1 MSAVLAALDAALQ
14 DNVSLMGMLLEQQ
27 QYDEALQCMDERLAL
42 IDSLVRLVRVEPMQR
57 QLAVTLAASIAIE
70 DARQQALAAS
80 HHQVIFKQ
88 LAQVGKANKAGQA
101 YRVNSKEF

>member
-1 MSAVLAALDAALQ
+1 MSAALAALDAALQ
-14 DNVSLMGMLLEQQ
+14 DNVSLMETLLEQQ
-27 QYDEALQCMDERLAL
+27 EYDEALQCMDERLAL
-42 IDSLVRLVRVEPMQR
+42 IDSLVRLAKAEPAQR
-57 QLAVTLAASIAIE
+57 QAVATLAAAHAIE
-70 DARQQALAAS
+70 DTRLQALAAS

>member
-1 MSAVLAALDAALQ
+1 MSAALAALEAALQ
-14 DNVSLMGMLLEQQ
+14 DNVSLMETLLEQKE
-27 QYDEALQCMDERLAL
+27 YDEALLCMDERLAL
-42 IDSLVRLVRVEPMQR
+42 IGSLV
-57 QLAVTLAASIAIE
+57 LAVTLAASIAIE

>member
-1 MSAVLAALDAALQ
+1 MSTALAALDAALL
-14 DNVSLMGMLLEQQ
+14 DNVSLMEALLEQQ

-42 IDSLVRLVRVEPMQR
+42 IESLVQLAKSEPAQR
-57 QLAVTLAASIAIE
+57 QSVATLAAALAVE

-80 HHQVIFKQ
+80 HHQIVFKQ

-101 YRVNSKEF
+101 YRMNSKEF

>member
-14 DNVSLMGMLLEQQ
+14 DNVSLMGTLLEQQ

-42 IDSLVRLVRVEPMQR
+42 IDSLVRLAKAEPAQR
-57 QLAVTLAASIAIE
+57 QAVATLAAAHSIE
-70 DARQQALAAS
+70 DTRLQALAAS
-80 HHQVIFKQ
+80 HHQIVFKL

>member
-1 MSAVLAALDAALQ
+1 MNAVLATLEAALQ
-14 DNVSLMGMLLEQQ
+14 DNISLMEALLEQE

-42 IDSLVRLVRVEPMQR
+42 IDSLVQLAKSDPAQR
-57 QLAVTLAASIAIE
+57 QPAATLAASIAIE

>member
-1 MSAVLAALDAALQ
+1 MSAALATLEAALQ
-14 DNVSLMGMLLEQQ
+14 DNVSLMEALLEQE

-42 IDSLVRLVRVEPMQR
+42 IDSLVQLAKSDPAQR
-57 QLAVTLAASIAIE
+57 QPAATLAASIAIE
-70 DARQQALAAS
+70 GARQQALAAS

>member
-1 MSAVLAALDAALQ
+1 MSAALAALEAALQ
-14 DNVSLMGMLLEQQ
+14 DNVSLMETLLEQKE
-27 QYDEALQCMDERLAL
+27 YDEALLCMDERLAL
-42 IDSLVRLVRVEPMQR
+42 IGSLVQLVRVEPMQR

>member
-1 MSAVLAALDAALQ
+1 MSAALAALDAALQ
-14 DNVSLMGMLLEQQ
+14 DNVSLMETLLEQQ
-27 QYDEALQCMDERLAL
+27 EYDEALQCMDERLAL
-42 IDSLVRLVRVEPMQR
+42 IDSLVRLAKAEPAQR
-57 QLAVTLAASIAIE
+57 QAVSTLAAALAVE

-80 HHQVIFKQ
+80 HHQVIFKK

>member
-14 DNVSLMGMLLEQQ
+14 DNVSLMGTLLEQQ
-27 QYDEALQCMDERLAL
+27 QYDEALQCMDERQAL
-42 IDSLVRLVRVEPMQR
+42 IDSLVQLARVEPMQR
-57 QLAVTLAASIAIE
+57 QPAATLAAAHAIE
-70 DARQQALAAS
+70 DARLQALAAS
-80 HHQVIFKQ
+80 HHQIVFKQ

>member
-1 MSAVLAALDAALQ
+1 MSTALAALDTALQ
-14 DNVSLMGMLLEQQ
+14 DNVSLMEALLEQQ

-42 IDSLVRLVRVEPMQR
+42 IESLVQLAKAEPAQR
-57 QLAVTLAASIAIE
+57 QSVAILAAALAVE

-80 HHQVIFKQ
+80 HHQIVFKQ

-101 YRVNSKEF
+101 YRMNSKEF